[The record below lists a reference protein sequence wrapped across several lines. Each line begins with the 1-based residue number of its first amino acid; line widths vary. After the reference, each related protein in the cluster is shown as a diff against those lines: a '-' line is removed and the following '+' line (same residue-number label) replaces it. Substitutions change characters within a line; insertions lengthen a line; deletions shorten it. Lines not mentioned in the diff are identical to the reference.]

1 MRLACIVAL
10 LAATPAYADGVFEV
24 CKHESKTAVAGT
36 GRMSIAVVYPDD
48 FPVTTTPVMRNAVGE
63 RLANAEKAK
72 IVPAKDV
79 EASKKLVGEK
89 RWKENSDACGYA
101 PSLVAVLG
109 QMHPNLA
116 TARAS
121 VACDA
126 KGCELHVDLER
137 HGRPTAERFVRYS
150 APLAGP
156 KDKVDTITATAPKL
170 KAIGAP
176 PDAPKTGLAVSELP
190 SGVVTMRSDVDAA
203 LELDRS
209 MEGNSAFAACG
220 PKNRKPHDIRGYW
233 AEWKLSARGNPY
245 EVMVKPFAGRDQA
258 DAEAATCIRD
268 AMQKT
273 QLACPRDGKV
283 ISVKTAICL

>member
-1 MRLACIVAL
+1 MLRIACIAL
-10 LAATPAYADGVFEV
+10 VLAAAPARAEGVFEV

-63 RLANAEKAK
+63 RLATAEKAK

-89 RWKENSDACGYA
+89 KWKENSDACGYA

-121 VACDA
+121 VECDA
-126 KGCELHVDLER
+126 KNACMLHVDLER
-137 HGRPTAERFVRYS
+137 HGRPTAERFVRYT

-156 KDKVDTITATAPKL
+156 KDKVDTITAAAPKL
-170 KAIGAP
+170 VAKGPP
-176 PDAPKTGLAVSELP
+176 PDVPKVGLAVTELP
-190 SGVVTMRSDVDAA
+190 SGGVTVDSAGDRGRRRDRPVAASPASAPCRPRS
-203 LELDRS
+203 
-209 MEGNSAFAACG
+209 
-220 PKNRKPHDIRGYW
+220 RKADHIRGY
-233 AEWKLSARGNPY
+233 R
-245 EVMVKPFAGRDQA
+245 
-258 DAEAATCIRD
+258 
-268 AMQKT
+268 
-273 QLACPRDGKV
+273 
-283 ISVKTAICL
+283 